1 MKEWSLVG
9 CILTG
14 KEGKDMNEKYVIL
27 SLLYLEWFTQKL
39 LCLPYK
45 IYIKFSYWN
54 FNRTLDQR
62 NKELAEQTPFP
73 HHD

>member
-1 MKEWSLVG
+1 M
-9 CILTG
+9 I
-14 KEGKDMNEKYVIL
+14 EKYIIL

-45 IYIKFSYWN
+45 VYLRLSWWN

-62 NKELAEQTPFP
+62 NIELAKQTPLSK
-73 HHD
+73 DD

>member
-1 MKEWSLVG
+1 MVECML
-9 CILTG
+9 IG
-14 KEGKDMNEKYVIL
+14 KGEKGMNEKYVIL

-62 NKELAEQTPFP
+62 NKELAEQTPLP
-73 HHD
+73 HHDRT

>member
-1 MKEWSLVG
+1 
-9 CILTG
+9 
-14 KEGKDMNEKYVIL
+14 MNEKYIIL

-45 IYIKFSYWN
+45 LYMKFSYWN

-62 NKELAEQTPFP
+62 NQELFDQTPLP
-73 HHD
+73 SDDRT